1 MPPFVFA
8 SARPPSLVLGRLANS
23 LGPSLTADSLDQR
36 AGLRADRVP
45 LGILFMLG
53 ATVMFALSSALSKWQ
68 VANYSFVEVLFF
80 RAVASLI
87 TCAVLILPR
96 TGLLVLRTRR
106 LRDHFGRSV
115 TQAVAQSLII
125 IAFGLMPLAGAV
137 AINFSSPLFATLFAA
152 LWLKEKVGL
161 ARAGALAAG
170 FLGVLLV
177 AAPGADIFRLGAM
190 FALANAVLFGSVTAA
205 VRGMTTTES
214 AETLTMYQMIFLTL
228 FFGLALPF
236 FFLWPTGPD
245 TAAMFGNGVINAVG
259 QYWWTRALFLAPPS
273 AVGPFYYFMLVWS
286 AALGFAFW
294 GDVPTL
300 ALLGGSAIVVGS
312 GLFLLWHE
320 TGRKTVPAD

>member
-1 MPPFVFA
+1 
-8 SARPPSLVLGRLANS
+8 
-23 LGPSLTADSLDQR
+23 
-36 AGLRADRVP
+36 LRADRIP

-68 VANYSFVEVLFF
+68 VASYSFVEVLFF
-80 RAVASLI
+80 RAVASLV
-87 TCAVLILPR
+87 TCGALILPG
-96 TGLLVLRTRR
+96 TGLAVLRTRR
-106 LRDHFGRSV
+106 LRDHLGRSA
-115 TQAVAQSLII
+115 TQATAQSLII

-152 LWLKEKVGL
+152 LWLKEKVGI
-161 ARAGALAAG
+161 ARVSALVVG
-170 FLGVLLV
+170 FLGVVLV
-177 AAPGADIFRLGAM
+177 AAPGADSFRMGAL
-190 FALANAVLFGSVTAA
+190 FALGNAVLFGSVTAA

-228 FFGLALPF
+228 FFTLALPF
-236 FFLWPTGPD
+236 FFTWPTSMD
-245 TAAMFGNGVINAVG
+245 ALAMIGNGIINAVG
-259 QYWWTRALFLAPPS
+259 QYWWTRALSLAPPS

-320 TGRKTVPAD
+320 SGKKPLPAD

>member
-1 MPPFVFA
+1 MT
-8 SARPPSLVLGRLANS
+8 S
-23 LGPSLTADSLDQR
+23 DSLNQR
-36 AGLRADRVP
+36 ASLRADRIP

-68 VANYSFVEVLFF
+68 VASYSFVEVLFF

-87 TCAVLILPR
+87 ICALLILPR
-96 TGLLVLRTRR
+96 TGLIVLRTSR

-115 TQAVAQSLII
+115 TQATAQSLII

-152 LWLKEKVGL
+152 LWLKEKVGV

-177 AAPGADIFRLGAM
+177 AAPDADSFRLGAL

-236 FFLWPTGPD
+236 FFTWPTGPD
-245 TAAMFGNGVINAVG
+245 AAAMFVNGVINAVG
-259 QYWWTRALFLAPPS
+259 QYWWTRALSLAPPS

-300 ALLGGSAIVVGS
+300 ELLGGSAIVVGS

-320 TGRKTVPAD
+320 TGRKALPAG

>member
-1 MPPFVFA
+1 V
-8 SARPPSLVLGRLANS
+8 
-23 LGPSLTADSLDQR
+23 
-36 AGLRADRVP
+36 RADQVP

-68 VANYSFVEVLFF
+68 VAEYSFIEVLFF
-80 RAVASLI
+80 RAIGSLV

-96 TGLLVLRTRR
+96 TGLAVLQTTR
-106 LRDHFGRSV
+106 LRDHFGRSA
-115 TQAVAQSLII
+115 TQAIAQSLII

-152 LWLKEKVGL
+152 IWLKEKVGL
-161 ARAGALAAG
+161 TRICALIAG

-177 AAPGADIFRLGAM
+177 AAPGADSFRLGAM
-190 FALANAVLFGSVTAA
+190 YALANAVLFGSVTAA

-214 AETLTMYQMIFLTL
+214 TETLTMYQMIFLTL
-228 FFGLALPF
+228 FFALPLPF
-236 FFLWPTGPD
+236 FFSWPGAGD
-245 TAAMFGNGVINAVG
+245 AAAMFGNGIINGVG

-286 AALGFAFW
+286 AALGFIFW

-300 ALLGGSAIVVGS
+300 ALLAGSTIVVSS

-320 TGRKTVPAD
+320 TSKKPLAAE